1 MASIGRLKQERWNMK
16 QSELAKIIRR
26 KYKAE
31 LEALND
37 TIKKQKG
44 DKRKFRDEYYFNS
57 GKEFVLYELAQD
69 LGVELYNEDF
79 ELIGE
84 EA

>member
-1 MASIGRLKQERWNMK
+1 MAKTKGSFMNKNK
-16 QSELAKIIRR
+16 LAKIIR
-26 KYKAE
+26 KAYKAE
-31 LEALND
+31 KEALDD
-37 TIKKQKG
+37 TIKRQKG

-57 GKEFVLYELAQD
+57 GKEFALYELAED

>member
-1 MASIGRLKQERWNMK
+1 MK

-26 KYKAE
+26 AYKQE
-31 LEALND
+31 REALDD

-44 DKRKFRDEYYFNS
+44 DKRKYREEYWFNC
-57 GKEFVLYELAQD
+57 GKEWAWHDIAIE
-69 LGVELYNEDF
+69 LGVELLNEDF

>member
-1 MASIGRLKQERWNMK
+1 MK
-16 QSELAKIIRR
+16 QSELAKIIREA
-26 KYKAE
+26 YKAE
-31 LEALND
+31 KEALDD

-57 GKEFVLYELAQD
+57 GKEWVLNELAHA

-79 ELIGE
+79 ELLGE

>member
-1 MASIGRLKQERWNMK
+1 MK
-16 QSELAKIIRR
+16 QSELAKIIR
-26 KYKAE
+26 KAYKAE
-31 LEALND
+31 KEALDD

>member
-1 MASIGRLKQERWNMK
+1 MK
-16 QSELAKIIRR
+16 QSELAKIIREA
-26 KYKAE
+26 YKAE
-31 LEALND
+31 KEALDN
-37 TIKKQKG
+37 TIEKQEG

-57 GKEFVLYELAQD
+57 GKEWMLNELAHT

-84 EA
+84 DE

>member
-1 MASIGRLKQERWNMK
+1 MK
-16 QSELAKIIRR
+16 QSELAKIIR
-26 KYKAE
+26 KAYKAE
-31 LEALND
+31 IEALDD
-37 TIKKQKG
+37 TIKKQEG

-57 GKEFVLYELAQD
+57 GKAFVLYELAQD

>member
-1 MASIGRLKQERWNMK
+1 MK

-26 KYKAE
+26 AYKQE
-31 LEALND
+31 REALDD

-57 GKEFVLYELAQD
+57 GKEWALSELAYN
-69 LGVELYNEDF
+69 LGVELINEDF

>member
-1 MASIGRLKQERWNMK
+1 MK
-16 QSELAKIIRR
+16 QSELAKIIR
-26 KYKAE
+26 KAYKAE
-31 LEALND
+31 KEALDD
-37 TIKKQKG
+37 TIKKQEG

-69 LGVELYNEDF
+69 LGVELYDEDF
-79 ELIGE
+79 ELIGG

>member
-1 MASIGRLKQERWNMK
+1 MA
-16 QSELAKIIRR
+16 QSELAKIIR
-26 KYKAE
+26 KAYKAE
-31 LEALND
+31 KEALDD
-37 TIKKQKG
+37 TIKKQEG

-57 GKEFVLYELAQD
+57 GKEWVLNELAHE
-69 LGVELYNEDF
+69 LGVELLNEDF

>member
-1 MASIGRLKQERWNMK
+1 MTQNK
-16 QSELAKIIRR
+16 LAKIIR
-26 KYKAE
+26 KAYKAE
-31 LEALND
+31 KEALDD
-37 TIKKQKG
+37 TIKRQKG

-69 LGVELYNEDF
+69 LGVELYDENF

-84 EA
+84 

>member
-1 MASIGRLKQERWNMK
+1 MK
-16 QSELAKIIRR
+16 QSELAKIIR
-26 KYKAE
+26 KAYKAE
-31 LEALND
+31 KEALDD
-37 TIKKQKG
+37 TIKKQEG

-57 GKEFVLYELAQD
+57 GKEWVLNELAHE

-79 ELIGE
+79 KLIGE

>member
-1 MASIGRLKQERWNMK
+1 MK
-16 QSELAKIIRR
+16 QSELAKIIR
-26 KYKAE
+26 KHYKAE

-44 DKRKFRDEYYFNS
+44 DKRKFRDEYYFNA
-57 GKEFVLYELAQD
+57 GKEWVLNELAYN

>member
-1 MASIGRLKQERWNMK
+1 MK
-16 QSELAKIIRR
+16 QSELAKIIR
-26 KYKAE
+26 KHYKAE
-31 LEALND
+31 LEALQD
-37 TIKKQKG
+37 TIKKQEG
-44 DKRKFRDEYYFNS
+44 DKRKYKDEYYFNS
-57 GKEFVLYELAQD
+57 GKEWVLNELAHD

>member
-1 MASIGRLKQERWNMK
+1 MT

-26 KYKAE
+26 EYKLAKD
-31 LEALND
+31 AVD
-37 TIKKQKG
+37 FTQDKQKG

-57 GKEFVLYELAQD
+57 GKEWVLNELAHE

>member
-1 MASIGRLKQERWNMK
+1 MT
-16 QSELAKIIRR
+16 QSELAKIIR
-26 KYKAE
+26 KAYKAE
-31 LEALND
+31 KEALDD
-37 TIKKQKG
+37 TIKKQEG
-44 DKRKFRDEYYFNS
+44 DRRKFRDEYYFNS
-57 GKEFVLYELAQD
+57 GKEWVLNELAHE

>member
-1 MASIGRLKQERWNMK
+1 MK
-16 QSELAKIIRR
+16 QSELAKIIR
-26 KYKAE
+26 KAYRAE
-31 LEALND
+31 KEALDD
-37 TIKKQKG
+37 TIKKQEG

-57 GKEFVLYELAQD
+57 GKEWVLYELAHT
-69 LGVELYNEDF
+69 LGVELMDEDF

>member
-1 MASIGRLKQERWNMK
+1 MK

>member
-1 MASIGRLKQERWNMK
+1 MT

-37 TIKKQKG
+37 TIKKQEG
-44 DKRKFRDEYYFNS
+44 DKRKYRDEYYFNS
-57 GKEFVLYELAQD
+57 GKE
-69 LGVELYNEDF
+69 
-79 ELIGE
+79 
-84 EA
+84 

>member
-1 MASIGRLKQERWNMK
+1 MT

-26 KYKAE
+26 AYKAE
-31 LEALND
+31 KEALDD
-37 TIKKQKG
+37 TIKKQEG
-44 DKRKFRDEYYFNS
+44 DQRKFRDEYYFNS
-57 GKEFVLYELAQD
+57 GKEWVLNELAHE

>member
-1 MASIGRLKQERWNMK
+1 MT
-16 QSELAKIIRR
+16 QSELAKIIR
-26 KYKAE
+26 KAYKAE
-31 LEALND
+31 KEALDD
-37 TIKKQKG
+37 TIKRQEG

-57 GKEFVLYELAQD
+57 GKEWVLNELAHE

-84 EA
+84 NE